1 MRAVVTKST
10 GSWYDVKDETGK
22 VWQARIK
29 GKLRLKELKST
40 NPVAVGDFVEIEP
53 EGNTGQALISDIE
66 ERKNYIIR
74 KSNNLSKQTQVIAA
88 NLDQAVLFVTLARP
102 RTSLGFIDRFLVT
115 AEAYHIPV
123 ILAFNKIDI
132 YDEVDTQILKEY
144 SSIYESIGYDCIQV
158 SAKMGTNISS
168 LKEKLEGKTTLIS
181 GHSGSGKSTFLNS
194 LSPEI
199 QQKTGEISDYSL
211 KGKHTTTFAEMFELE
226 GNTRIIDTP
235 GIKDFG
241 VVDLEQVE
249 ISHYFREMQP
259 LIGKC
264 RFNNC
269 IHVNEPGCAILA
281 AVESGTIRAERYYSY
296 LGILNNEDVHH

>member
-29 GKLRLKELKST
+29 GKLRLKGLKST

-53 EGNTGQALISDIE
+53 EGTTGLALISDIA

-132 YDEVDTQILKEY
+132 YDEVDTAILMEY

-158 SAKMGTNISS
+158 SAKMGTNISA
-168 LKEKLEGKTTLIS
+168 LKEKLEGKTTLVS

-194 LSPEI
+194 ISPEI
-199 QQKTGEISDYSL
+199 QQKTAEISDYSL
-211 KGKHTTTFAEMFELE
+211 KGKHTTTFAEMFEIE
-226 GNTRIIDTP
+226 GRTRIIDTP

-249 ISHYFREMQP
+249 ISHYFREMKP
-259 LIGKC
+259 LIGQC

-269 IHVNEPGCAILA
+269 IHVNEPGCAILR
-281 AVESGTIRAERYYSY
+281 AVESGAIRPERYYSY
-296 LGILNNEDVHH
+296 LGILNNEDAHH